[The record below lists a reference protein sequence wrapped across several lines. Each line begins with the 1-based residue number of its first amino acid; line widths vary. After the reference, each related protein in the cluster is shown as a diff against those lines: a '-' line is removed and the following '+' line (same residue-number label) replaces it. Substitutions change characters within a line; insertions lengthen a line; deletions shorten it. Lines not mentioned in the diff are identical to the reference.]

1 MGAWGHGPRE
11 NDTALDMEHGL
22 VSEMTR
28 EILDSEGLSGGYQAQ
43 GVYYAAMLCME
54 SKTLREAWSQTVV
67 GGGRLGAM
75 FGVDDEYEAFGNF
88 VARMAR
94 RLMWTESQVDWFDKA
109 LPVLEAAELGGTSLL
124 TEERP
129 TPLT

>member
-54 SKTLREAWSQTVV
+54 SKTLREAWSQTS
-67 GGGRLGAM
+67 GDD
-75 FGVDDEYEAFGNF
+75 GVYEAFGNF

-94 RLMWTESQVDWFDKA
+94 RLAWTESQVEWFDKA

-124 TEERP
+124 DACEKA
-129 TPLT
+129 LD